1 MRKVVEIPYEVME
14 RLLEG
19 KYVEGSLH
27 RNKVTGAI
35 VYNAYNRKSKTS
47 EDRVVE
53 PLEHGWMKESAT
65 RYKFYNSVK
74 KELGLREIY
83 LIMTRELKKAMQ
95 ALELENILNNV

>member
-27 RNKVTGAI
+27 LDKVTGAI
-35 VYNAYNRKSKTS
+35 VYNAYNRKSKNRK
-47 EDRVVE
+47 DRLVM
-53 PLEHGWMKESAT
+53 PLEHGWLKESPS

-95 ALELENILNNV
+95 ALELEDILNNV

>member
-1 MRKVVEIPYEVME
+1 MRKVIDIPLEVME
-14 RLLEG
+14 RLLKG

-27 RNKVTGAI
+27 LDKETGAI
-35 VYNAYNRKSKTS
+35 VYNAYNRKSKNRK
-47 EDRVVE
+47 DRLVM
-53 PLEHGWMKESAT
+53 PLEHGWLKESPS

-83 LIMTRELKKAMQ
+83 LVMSRELKKAMQ